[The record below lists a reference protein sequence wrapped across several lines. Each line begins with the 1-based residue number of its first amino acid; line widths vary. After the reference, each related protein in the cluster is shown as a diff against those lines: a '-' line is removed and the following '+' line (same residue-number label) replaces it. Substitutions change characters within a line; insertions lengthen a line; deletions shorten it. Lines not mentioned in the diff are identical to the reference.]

1 MKKLTKQI
9 IATAICSTFFIS
21 SAFALET
28 NAQPGSGSFWNKSG
42 EGYFWYARDIDLA
55 KKKKK
60 KKEPK
65 KEAVVA
71 ATAPKEAPKAPVVQP
86 QTPPPMFSADWVK
99 ENLEVYK
106 KYAWD
111 NPTVENL
118 RAYMYLQRFAI
129 DRSEQFAYAGQMAV
143 HGDPYLDETA
153 RAPLGGGASTIR
165 TTHLSFEQDEAL
177 KKLFSKVGVFF
188 VFKNNCFL
196 CDSQAKLLK
205 VAQNE
210 YGTPVTAVAIDEITE
225 ISETAKLFPDYKVL
239 PEIVDDLKVRAL
251 PASFF
256 LNTETKEIKPLVQG
270 MVTLQDL
277 KRRSLDAAVKYSWLK
292 PEDYKYVKPFE
303 EITSLSNLLNDPK
316 LASKITE
323 YKEKTNPYGKD
334 TNFVSPDVLVKEI
347 VKAKEAQIPKNY
359 VPRGY

>member
-1 MKKLTKQI
+1 M
-9 IATAICSTFFIS
+9 
-21 SAFALET
+21 
-28 NAQPGSGSFWNKSG
+28 
-42 EGYFWYARDIDLA
+42 
-55 KKKKK
+55 
-60 KKEPK
+60 
-65 KEAVVA
+65 
-71 ATAPKEAPKAPVVQP
+71 
-86 QTPPPMFSADWVK
+86 
-99 ENLEVYK
+99 
-106 KYAWD
+106 
-111 NPTVENL
+111 
-118 RAYMYLQRFAI
+118 
-129 DRSEQFAYAGQMAV
+129 
-143 HGDPYLDETA
+143 
-153 RAPLGGGASTIR
+153 
-165 TTHLSFEQDEAL
+165 
-177 KKLFSKVGVFF
+177 GVFF

>member
-71 ATAPKEAPKAPVVQP
+71 AAAPKEAPKAPVVQS

-99 ENLEVYK
+99 KNLEVYK

-153 RAPLGGGASTIR
+153 RSPLGGASNKYR
-165 TTHLSFEQDEAL
+165 TAYLNEEQNIAL
-177 KKLFSKVGVFF
+177 KKLFSKVGIFF

-196 CDSQAKLLK
+196 CDSQANLLK
-205 VAQNE
+205 NAQKE
-210 YGTPVTAVAIDEITE
+210 LGCPVTAVAIDEITD
-225 ISETAKLFPDYKVL
+225 ISEAAKLFPDYETL
-239 PEIVDDLKVRAL
+239 PNVVDKLKIRAL
-251 PASFF
+251 PATFF

-270 MVTLQDL
+270 MVTLSDL
-277 KRRSLDAAVKYSWLK
+277 KRRSIDAGVKYAWLK
-292 PEDYKYVKPFE
+292 PEDYKFVKPFE
-303 EITSLSNLLNDPK
+303 EVTSLSGVLNDPK

-323 YKEKTNPYGKD
+323 YKEKTNPYGED